1 MADAPLSL
9 IAWGRTETAIEKAEQ
24 GEVNHFS
31 LRVSLTVSCTA
42 SLIRLRKS
50 GDLRAARMLDMAD

>member
-9 IAWGRTETAIEKAEQ
+9 IAWGRTDTAIEKAEQ
-24 GEVNHFS
+24 REVNHFS

-42 SLIRLRKS
+42 RSRIVKVTTDRYDEVL
-50 GDLRAARMLDMAD
+50 